1 LPKEGIM
8 TVPAPKLILDTV
20 AGTVGALTNG
30 ATGTSANI
38 DTLGFDFVSIDVSA
52 TTQSASTQAGSPSV
66 LKLQES
72 DTTVVTS
79 FADVVGFRGA
89 SATATNVDFVVG
101 IGRTTGVNAYK
112 FNVDCRSRKRYINV
126 VMSPT
131 TTQTFYVTANGFRG
145 EGSPSTAAKAG
156 VLSLI
161 EG

>member
-1 LPKEGIM
+1 MLP
-8 TVPAPKLILDTV
+8 AAKLLLDAQ
-20 AGTVGALTNG
+20 AGNIGALTNG

-38 DTLGFDFVSIDVSA
+38 DLLGIDFVTIDVAA

-66 LKLQES
+66 LKIQES

-79 FADVVGFRGA
+79 FADVVGFRGG

-101 IGRTTGVNAYK
+101 IGKTSGSNQYK
-112 FNVDCRSRKRYINV
+112 FNVDARARKRYLNV
-126 VMSPT
+126 VVTPT
-131 TTQTFYVTANGFRG
+131 TTQTFYVTANGFRA
-145 EGSPSTAAKAG
+145 EQSPSTAAKAG

>member
-1 LPKEGIM
+1 M

-38 DTLGFDFVSIDVSA
+38 DTLGLDFVSIDVSA

-66 LKLQES
+66 LKLQEN
-72 DTTVVTS
+72 DTTVAS
-79 FADVVGFRGA
+79 NFADVVGFRGG

-101 IGRTTGVNAYK
+101 IGKTTGVNAYK
-112 FNVDCRSRKRYINV
+112 FNVDCRGRKRYINV
-126 VMSPT
+126 VMTPT
-131 TTQTFYVTANGFRG
+131 TTQTFYVTANGFRA
-145 EGSPSTAAKAG
+145 EQSPSTAAKAG